1 MNESFL
7 ATVKLNTGEE
17 VLTEIIPCEEE
28 GEEFFIFHN
37 PIIVS
42 ENSQVDMQKGV
53 VVSGLVPKKWL
64 LFSTDDM
71 HVVNKENIVTIS
83 ELDKFGIDFYRKA
96 LIAAS
101 ASSPL
106 KKRVETNRHSG
117 YVGKIEEFRS
127 KLEDMFSDSPDLP

>member
-1 MNESFL
+1 MKESFH

-17 VLTEIIPCEEE
+17 VLAEILPCEED

-37 PIIVS
+37 PIIVT

-71 HVVNKENIVTIS
+71 HVVNREDIVTIS

-106 KKRVETNRHSG
+106 KKKVETKRHSG

-127 KLEDMFSDSPDLP
+127 KLEDMFSNSPDLP

>member
-1 MNESFL
+1 MTDSFH

-17 VLTEIIPCEEE
+17 VLAEVLPCEED

-37 PIIVS
+37 PIIVT

-71 HVVNKENIVTIS
+71 HVVNKDDIVTIS

-96 LIAAS
+96 LLAAS

-106 KKRVETNRHSG
+106 KKKVETKRHSG

-127 KLEDMFSDSPDLP
+127 RLEDMFSNSPDLP

>member
-17 VLTEIIPCEEE
+17 VLTEIIPCEED

-106 KKRVETNRHSG
+106 KKKVETNRHSG